1 MAKDSKFLDIICF
14 SDAPWDYPLWTNK
27 QHVMSR
33 LSKLGYRVLYV
44 DPQFGFVGWLK
55 WFIAGRVSFARL
67 FRWLKRESETL
78 WIFAPILLPPRFAI
92 CRRINDFLRLLGV
105 RALARWLR
113 FERLVLWVYH
123 PDAVYF
129 VGRLDGS
136 MVVYDCVDEYSTFPA
151 YAAPAR
157 NREIRYNEERL
168 LKLADVV
175 FTTSKPLFE
184 LKREFNSNTYLVQN
198 VGDANHFGKVM
209 LEDTI
214 IPSDI
219 ASIKKP
225 VIGYV
230 GALDAYKVDFELIKH
245 IAMEKPGWSIV
256 LIGPV
261 AEGDPATKVDSF
273 KKFGNVH
280 FLREKPY
287 QELPGYIKAFDICM
301 IPYSINKYT
310 KYSFPLK
317 VHEFLAT
324 GKPVVTTV
332 LPSVMDLSDVLKIA
346 SGYEQFVQ
354 FLEEALGG
362 DSPKAKAQR
371 LKVARENTWEHRVK
385 QLLNIISKEPR
396 RFSNSRQ
403 RTN

>member
-14 SDAPWDYPLWTNK
+14 SDAPWEYPLWTNK

-33 LSKLGYRVLYV
+33 ISKLGHRVLYV

-55 WFIAGRVSFARL
+55 WFIARRVSFARL
-67 FRWLKRESETL
+67 FRWLRREDKTL

-92 CRRINDFLRLLGV
+92 CRRVNDFLRLLGV
-105 RALARWLR
+105 HALARWLG
-113 FERLVLWVYH
+113 FERPILWIYH

-129 VGRLDGS
+129 VGRLDWS

-157 NREIRYNEERL
+157 NREIRGNEEKL

-184 LKREFNSNTYLVQN
+184 LKREFNPNTYLVQN
-198 VGDANHFGKVM
+198 VGDAEHFGKAM
-209 LEDTI
+209 LEGTI

-225 VIGYV
+225 IIGYV
-230 GALDAYKVDFELIKH
+230 GALDAYKVDFELIKY
-245 IAMEKPGWSIV
+245 IATERLDWSIV

-261 AEGDPATKVDSF
+261 AEGDPATQVDSF
-273 KKFGNVH
+273 KKFSNVH
-280 FLREKPY
+280 FLEERPY
-287 QELPGYIKAFDICM
+287 RELPGYIKAFGVCI
-301 IPYSINKYT
+301 IPYSINEYT

-324 GKPVVTTV
+324 GKPVVTTA
-332 LPSVMDLSDVLKIA
+332 LPSVMGLSDVLKIA
-346 SGYEQFVQ
+346 SGYKQFIQ
-354 FLEEALGG
+354 FLEEALEG

-371 LKVARENTWEHRVK
+371 LKVARENTWEHRVQ
-385 QLLNIISKEPR
+385 QLLNTISKELG
-396 RFSNSRQ
+396 RFSNSR
-403 RTN
+403 